1 MAIAKSTGVD
11 YTIPPN
17 RKGSGSKNN
26 HGSATRTGSSTN
38 LSSVVVSRD
47 QMVVFGSTVID
58 DNYSDKAVS
67 AGTFRYND
75 QRPVGMRV
83 SSSLAGGVSNTSLLG
98 GADVPGQ
105 IRSIHKRESF
115 KVVKTASGIRENKY
129 NRSTNTWAA
138 GYPQTGTET
147 PGTDV
152 AATPTRSSP
161 GQLTYK
167 LGQPVPVSDNDY
179 KAKTG

>member
-1 MAIAKSTGVD
+1 MATAKSTGVA
-11 YTIPPN
+11 YTVPPN
-17 RKGSGSKNN
+17 TKSSGALNN
-26 HGSATRTGSSTN
+26 HGSAARVGSTSSV
-38 LSSVVVSRD
+38 LSNVVVSRD
-47 QMVVFGSTVID
+47 QTVVFGSTVID
-58 DNYSDKAVS
+58 DAYSNKAVS

-83 SSSLAGGVSNTSLLG
+83 SSTLAGVSNTSLLS
-98 GADVPGQ
+98 GASVPAQ
-105 IRSIHKRESF
+105 TRSINKRESF
-115 KVVKTASGIRENKY
+115 RVVKTASGIRANKY
-129 NRSTNTWAA
+129 NRYSNTWAE

-147 PGTDV
+147 PGTDT

-167 LGQPVPVSDNDY
+167 LGQPVPVSNNDY